1 MGRLFHTIFRIFFC
15 YILFLLFFVGCSDS
29 GIFVQPKE
37 VAPERVIGI
46 QPFGDF
52 DLTLADTVAKEL
64 SRAYGL
70 PTKVLEPIPLPKEAF
85 VNIRSPRYRADSLIA
100 YLRYIKPDSLYVLM
114 GLTNQDISITKR
126 DATGAIKKPQ
136 SKYRDFGIFG
146 LGFRPGPSSVVS
158 IYRYQ
163 HGNRHTFYERLFK
176 ITKHELGHN
185 LGLPH
190 CPNKTCIMQDAAE
203 SIGTID
209 RAGHFLCEDCKHRL
223 TETNSNK

>member
-1 MGRLFHTIFRIFFC
+1 MDRLFHTISLRPFC
-15 YILFLLFFVGCSDS
+15 YTLFLLFFFGCSDS
-29 GIFVQPKE
+29 GTVVQQKE
-37 VAPERVIGI
+37 VAQERVIGI

-52 DLTLADTVAKEL
+52 DLALADTVAKEL

-70 PTKVLEPIPLPKEAF
+70 QTKVLPPIPLPKEAF
-85 VNIRSPRYRADSLIA
+85 VSIRSPRYRADSLIA
-100 YLRYIKPDSLYVLM
+100 YLRHIKPKSLYILM

-126 DATGAIKKPQ
+126 DSTGAIKKPQ
-136 SKYRDFGIFG
+136 NKYRDFGIFG

-209 RAGHFLCEDCKHRL
+209 RAGKFLCESCKGKVI
-223 TETNSNK
+223 SQK